1 MMHDRTLGRGR
12 VLTVTSAAALLASV
26 LVALMA
32 PASAVN
38 AVERVPA
45 ENGRLET
52 IPVATVRSS
61 ESEKGDCFDFGTAL
75 PELPRAAHSVGEEFV
90 GPFESWRDLKRDF
103 GARGDGKTDDTQA
116 LQAALTSL
124 SDASKSSPVL
134 FVPAGVYLVKQTVSV
149 RAARTISIIGEHPAR
164 SILKWAGPQGGT
176 LLHINGV
183 AYSRFDRLTFD
194 GAGAGGILV
203 DQSAVPDTSGSQFD
217 TGNQYSDDIF
227 VNAHI
232 GIRAG
237 EFGGAA
243 ESAVL
248 RARFEN
254 TEYGIVLRNFNALD
268 WWIWNS
274 HFVKNF
280 VGITNTLQ
288 GVGAGNFHVYNS
300 VFLASGHADLQLLNT
315 GTFNFRDNFS
325 KDSQKFLEESF
336 YYTNAA
342 VTTLQRNT
350 IITSA
355 GNDCQGC
362 AVYQGNM
369 GPTVLTDNVFVRP
382 SDAAGPAVLIAAL
395 NEPDCLS
402 LHNRFTGPN
411 TVGCYSLQNGRGR
424 LTSIDDA
431 IVEPG
436 TISQTPPA
444 PPEPPPHFDR
454 KVFEV
459 RPPSGAE
466 AIQNAI
472 ESAAKYCGDRPIIH
486 LPYGIYGL
494 TRSVTIP
501 ANCDLQIVGD
511 GERTVLKWVGPRDQA
526 AIVLSGPSRAVLR
539 DFYINAGLGLGVTAI
554 NADQEGARI
563 YMQQVQLLR
572 SSVANLLIDQLDN
585 AVVQSDNFQLALTS
599 DNPDG
604 RGIALKA
611 VGGPKSQKGIA
622 TAGRTNLLAG
632 SGGTNALSFDV
643 SGGAKLVVRDAWFE
657 GIKPFAYGRV
667 TDNSVVTFEGSRVAS
682 SGWSQPTA
690 ISAITVEKASCP
702 VSVLSSALDADVKVS
717 EGSASPA
724 AVIGNNFGKA
734 RQYLTSDKSNSSIFA
749 LNRYHS
755 NELGSVPIV
764 ESYSPP
770 TDDRVRLAFAQS
782 RATRPDAIDDLALG
796 VTDLRFYRVTVEL
809 GTIGIR
815 LSR

>member
-1 MMHDRTLGRGR
+1 M
-12 VLTVTSAAALLASV
+12 LTGPSSAALLASV

-32 PASAVN
+32 PASATN
-38 AVERVPA
+38 AAERGPA
-45 ENGRLET
+45 ENGRPEAT
-52 IPVATVRSS
+52 PAATVRLSGG
-61 ESEKGDCFDFGTAL
+61 EKGDCFDFGAPL
-75 PELPRAAHSVGEEFV
+75 PELPRAAHSIGEEFV

-103 GARGDGKTDDTQA
+103 GARGDGTTDDTQA
-116 LQAALTSL
+116 LQAALNSL
-124 SDASKSSPVL
+124 SDASQSSPVL
-134 FVPAGVYLVKQTVSV
+134 FVPAGVYPVKRTISV
-149 RAARTISIIGEHPAR
+149 KAARTISIIGEHPAR
-164 SILKWAGPQGGT
+164 AILKWTGPQGGT

-203 DQSAVPDTSGSQFD
+203 DQSALPNTPGGQFD

-227 VNAHI
+227 ENAHI

-243 ESAVL
+243 ESVVL
-248 RARFEN
+248 RSRFEN
-254 TEYGIVLRNFNALD
+254 TEFGIVLRNFNALD
-268 WWIWNS
+268 WWIWHS
-274 HFVKNF
+274 RFVKNF

-355 GNDCQGC
+355 GNDCKGC

-382 SDAAGPAVLIAAL
+382 TDAAGPAVLIAAL

-411 TVGCYSLQNGRGR
+411 TVGCYSLQNGKRR
-424 LTSIDDA
+424 LTSIDDE
-431 IVEPG
+431 IVEPAA
-436 TISQTPPA
+436 ISQTPPP
-444 PPEPPPHFDR
+444 PPEPLPHFDR
-454 KVFEV
+454 KIFEV
-459 RPPSGAE
+459 RPPSGTE
-466 AIQNAI
+466 PIQKAID
-472 ESAAKYCGDRPIIH
+472 SAAKYCGARPIVH
-486 LPYGIYGL
+486 LPYGTYGL

-511 GERTVLKWVGPRDQA
+511 GERTALKWSGPRDQA

-539 DFYINAGLGLGVTAI
+539 DFYINAGIGLGVTAA

-585 AVVQSDNFQLALTS
+585 AVVESDNFQLALTS
-599 DNPDG
+599 DSPEG
-604 RGIALKA
+604 KGIALKA
-611 VGGPKSQKGIA
+611 VGGPKSQKGVA
-622 TAGRTNLLAG
+622 TAGRTSLLAG

-643 SGGAKLVVRDAWFE
+643 SGGAKLLVRDAWFE
-657 GIKPFAYGRV
+657 GIKPFAYGHV

-690 ISAITVEKASCP
+690 MSAITVEKASCP
-702 VSVLSSALDADVKVS
+702 VSVLSSSLDADVKVS
-717 EGSASPA
+717 EGSTSPA
-724 AVIGNNFGKA
+724 AVIGDNFGTA
-734 RQYLTSDKSNSSIFA
+734 RHYLTIDKSSSSIFA
-749 LNRYHS
+749 LNRYYS
-755 NELGSVPIV
+755 KELGSVPIV
-764 ESYSPP
+764 ESYAPP
-770 TDDRVRLAFAQS
+770 ADDLVRLAFAQS
-782 RATRPDAIDDLALG
+782 RATRPDEIDDLAPG

-809 GTIGIR
+809 GTVGIR